1 MLLHHLYLFFY
12 LCVHVLFSFTDAFHL
27 DNRVSLIYY
36 GVDANVCDAFS
47 LLYDCLSRLWWY

>member
-47 LLYDCLSRLWWY
+47 LLYDCLSR